1 MAALSSERLKVLM
14 TADSVGGVWRYAMDL
29 CMAVRAHGVEPII
42 AGLGPRPHAI
52 QEREA
57 FHSGIKLVWL
67 DAELDWVATGPP
79 ALEQAARLLD
89 RVIGDFRPD
98 VLHLNTPALAHL
110 VSGSVPRVAV
120 LHSCLASWW
129 AAVRRTALPRE
140 WEWNRDHVERGL
152 RAASLVVVPTQAFAG
167 AINAIYGPLPRL
179 SVIHNG
185 SRAANA
191 VLLEATK
198 EPRVMAAGRWWDEAK
213 NLAALRAAAPEIAWP
228 VEIAGPLAGPNG
240 ARVDAGPLR
249 SLGTLGAQAC
259 TARMEKAALFV
270 SPALYEPFGLS
281 VLEAAGRG
289 NALALAD
296 IPTFRELWDGAA
308 LFFPPRD
315 RELLARSVNRL
326 IDDRLLR
333 ADLAATAFERASI
346 YSLDVQAQAMVQAW
360 RHASGKRSLAA

>member
-1 MAALSSERLKVLM
+1 MAALSGERLKVLM

-29 CMAVRAHGVEPII
+29 CMAVREHGVEPII

-57 FHSGIKLVWL
+57 FRSGIKLVWL

-79 ALEQAARLLD
+79 ALEHAARLLD
-89 RVIGDFRPD
+89 RVIDDFRPD
-98 VLHLNTPALAHL
+98 VLHLNSPALAHL
-110 VSGSVPRVAV
+110 VFGSVPCVATV
-120 LHSCLASWW
+120 HSCLASWW
-129 AAVRRTALPRE
+129 AAVRGTALPFE

-152 RAASLVVVPTQAFAG
+152 RAASLVVVPTRAFAA
-167 AINAIYGPLPRL
+167 AISAIYGPLPRL
-179 SVIHNG
+179 GVIPNG

-191 VLLEATK
+191 VFLDTIKEA
-198 EPRVMAAGRWWDEAK
+198 RVMAAGRWWDEAK
-213 NLAALRAAAPEIAWP
+213 NLATLRAAAPAIAWP
-228 VEIAGPLAGPNG
+228 VEIAGPLVGPNG
-240 ARVDAGPLR
+240 TRVDAGPLR
-249 SLGTLGAQAC
+249 SLGTLGPQAC
-259 TARMEKAALFV
+259 TARMEETALFV

-289 NALALAD
+289 SALALAD

-315 RELLARSVNRL
+315 CDLLARSVNRL
-326 IDDRLLR
+326 IDDRALR
-333 ADLAATAFERASI
+333 AELAARAFERASI